1 MWLVCQKED
10 RDLVDANPPLKL
22 AQSMVWI
29 LAFVLGVGRFSHLR
43 CHQRRNHF
51 CHSHG
56 PDIDGRLHE
65 MATQRNVGKHC
76 RRSGYCQRLELWAG
90 TRHLIVP
97 DIDTERFVAGHHPR

>member
-1 MWLVCQKED
+1 LCVKK
-10 RDLVDANPPLKL
+10 RHGDLVDVNPPLKL
-22 AQSMVWI
+22 AQPMVWI
-29 LAFVLGVGRFSHLR
+29 LTFVVGVGQVLSLP

-56 PDIDGRLHE
+56 LDIDGRLYE
-65 MATQRNVGKHC
+65 TATQRNIGKNC
-76 RRSGYCQRLELWAG
+76 RRSDYCQRLELWAG

>member
-1 MWLVCQKED
+1 LCVKKRQ
-10 RDLVDANPPLKL
+10 RDLVVVNKPLKL
-22 AQSMVWI
+22 AQPMVWI
-29 LAFVLGVGRFSHLR
+29 LSRGRCGQVLSPR
-43 CHQRRNHF
+43 CQRRRNHF

-65 MATQRNVGKHC
+65 MSAQRNVGKHC

-90 TRHLIVP
+90 TQNLIVP